1 MICETRCFTV
11 RTTFNSDQIINTCQ
25 YGEYMMSK
33 NNENIG
39 AVADSVSSDNVNV
52 EVINANET
60 AEFETITVPACCPDT
75 GEIINETVVL
85 TPDQIEWARKFITDF
100 TKEYRKHP
108 ECPAAVLHSV
118 MWDIRQD
125 LLLAKDHAEMDDKKI
140 VADAH
145 KLVNTGCKLLHDY
158 SKFHDEANDSIK
170 SLVRE
175 HAPYLQNG
183 LDKIQKQLLED
194 K

>member
-1 MICETRCFTV
+1 MGKKK
-11 RTTFNSDQIINTCQ
+11 NT
-25 YGEYMMSK
+25 
-33 NNENIG
+33 G
-39 AVADSVSSDNVNV
+39 AVADSVSLEKVASYVD
-52 EVINANET
+52 EVIANHNEVTADIKET
-60 AEFETITVPACCPDT
+60 VSENVSPEFETITVPACCPDT

>member
-1 MICETRCFTV
+1 MAE
-11 RTTFNSDQIINTCQ
+11 DLKKQ
-25 YGEYMMSK
+25 E
-33 NNENIG
+33 G

-52 EVINANET
+52 EVVNENET

-125 LLLAKDHAEMDDKKI
+125 LLLAKYHAEMDDKKI

-145 KLVNTGCKLLHDY
+145 KLVNTGCNLLHDY

>member
-1 MICETRCFTV
+1 
-11 RTTFNSDQIINTCQ
+11 
-25 YGEYMMSK
+25 MSLEK
-33 NNENIG
+33 
-39 AVADSVSSDNVNV
+39 VASYVD
-52 EVINANET
+52 EVIANHNEVTADIQET
-60 AEFETITVPACCPDT
+60 VSENVSPEFETITVPACCPDT